1 MKIQDFL
8 AHHRIQKNPFS
19 EEDAQT
25 DPVFKDYCI
34 KSTYHPAWDKIYG
47 NPGDPSTS
55 IVLGEKGS
63 GKTALRL
70 QMQQHIEQYNRDNP
84 HARCFVISYDDFN
97 PFLDYFRGRIKRYR
111 APEKVLGEFQLWDH
125 IDAILSLAVTDLVDG
140 LFRSRSRKGEQDDPN
155 AIPADFRKRLT
166 RHQRRDLL
174 LLTACYDNSLG
185 APQAQRWRRLRTR
198 LHAWRLRTWWAFLIG
213 FVVTTALVTAA
224 GYFWWSEPAPA
235 PTSGDA
241 VVAEVESTEEPAA
254 RVPVAEDAVAEA
266 DSESMPS
273 GVANTR
279 KAWVTDWWWA
289 YLVVAL
295 VCWLPWL
302 LRSAERWFTAASIHR
317 HIRVFGREIMV
328 LARELANMTASDLSG
343 QPLPNKNRTDDR
355 YRLLSKLQFIL
366 ESLDFAG
373 ITVLLDRV
381 DEPHLI
387 NGSAEAMRAMLWPLL
402 DNKFLKQEG
411 IGIKI
416 LLPKEL
422 SRFIDREDSD
432 FYQRARLDKQNMV
445 PSLDWSG
452 EALYDLANARL
463 AACSDRED
471 PPRLMELF
479 DETVTEGRVYE
490 GLRALRVPRH
500 AFRFIHRLLVAHCNR
515 HTDADPSWRVS
526 SDTLEAELA
535 VYRRDQEA
543 ADRGLGSG

>member
-97 PFLDYFRGRIKRYR
+97 PFLDHFRGRIKRYR

-198 LHAWRLRTWWAFLIG
+198 LHGWRLGTWWAYLTG
-213 FVVTTALVTAA
+213 LVVTTAVATAA
-224 GYFWWSEPAPA
+224 GYFWW
-235 PTSGDA
+235 TG
-241 VVAEVESTEEPAA
+241 
-254 RVPVAEDAVAEA
+254 RQ
-266 DSESMPS
+266 
-273 GVANTR
+273 
-279 KAWVTDWWWA
+279 AWVTDWWWA

-302 LRSAERWFTAASIHR
+302 SRSAERWFTAASIHR